1 MKPRLLLLRV
11 ATLLLALLLIA
22 AWAFVERSHQARHEA
37 EIRARVQTQL
47 GVVRNHLESRV
58 NSDLQLVKGLLSV
71 IALKPDLEQAEFE
84 KAAAP
89 LLAGNTQLRNI
100 AVAPGMVIRF
110 MYPLA
115 GNERA
120 IGLDYR
126 TSQGQFAAANQ
137 ARITR
142 QVVLAGPL
150 ELVQGGIGLA
160 ARFPVFLTNEAGQ
173 ERFWGLI
180 SAVIDAERLFAASG
194 LQNASLPIRVAIRG
208 RDAKG
213 SEGEVFF
220 GPADLFTEAPVL
232 TTVHLPQG
240 SWQMAAQPREGWP
253 PAPHVWTMRLAFAL
267 FSAFLLGL
275 FLALARALKSADQ
288 AQARAEGAR
297 SQLAATVDAI
307 PDLIFVLDGEGRFLD
322 YHTPRLDLLAM
333 PPEAFL
339 GRTVVEVLP
348 PEVAQMSL
356 EAIQQ
361 ASQAGHVTGKEYFL
375 DLPQGRHWFELSMS
389 TKTPVAGAP
398 RQFVAVARDI
408 TDRKLAEQELERH
421 KNHLEDLVAERTR
434 QLAVAKDAAEAAS
447 VAKSAFL
454 ANMSH
459 EIRTPLNAITG
470 MAHLVRREGLT
481 PRQAE
486 RMDKLEAASLHL
498 LEVINGVLDL
508 SKIEAGKFELA
519 EGPLRLDALLAN
531 TAAMVQD
538 RAQAKGLQLEWHV
551 HAPDRPL
558 LGDVTRLRQALLN
571 YAINAVKFTE
581 TGGIVLEARVEED
594 SPSHLLIRFQVRDTG
609 IGVAP
614 EVLPR
619 LFSAFEQADNSTT
632 RKYGGTGLGLAI
644 TRKLAELMGGGAGVE
659 STQGAGSVFWFT
671 ARLAKTD
678 TPVNT
683 SAGRDDVSA
692 ELRLQR
698 EYAGR
703 LVLVVEDEPV
713 NQEVA
718 TILLEDAG
726 LCVALAA
733 DGQEAVEKVAANT
746 FDLVLMD
753 MQMPR
758 MDGLEAARRIRQ
770 LENGARLPI
779 IAMTANA
786 FEEDRRRCQEAG
798 MNDFLV
804 KPVDPEALYAALL
817 RLFSRG

>member
-1 MKPRLLLLRV
+1 MKRRLLLLRV
-11 ATLLLALLLIA
+11 ATLLLALFLMV
-22 AWAFVERSHQARHEA
+22 AWVFLERSHQARHEA
-37 EIRARVQTQL
+37 EIRAQVQTQL
-47 GVVRNHLESRV
+47 GGIRNNLETRV

-71 IALKPDLEQAEFE
+71 IALKPEMTQAEFE

-89 LLAGNTQLRNI
+89 LLSGNTQLRNI
-100 AVAPGMVIRF
+100 AVAPDMVIRF

-126 TSQGQFAAANQ
+126 TTPSQFEAANK
-137 ARITR
+137 ARETR

-160 ARFPVFLTNEAGQ
+160 ARFPVFLADDKGQ

-180 SAVIDAERLFAASG
+180 SAVIDAERLYASSG
-194 LQNASLPIRVAIRG
+194 LEDANLPLRVAIRG

-220 GPADLFTEAPVL
+220 GPADLFTAGPVL
-232 TTVHLPQG
+232 TSVHLPQG
-240 SWQMAAQPREGWP
+240 SWQMAAEPQAGWP
-253 PAPHVWTMRLAFAL
+253 PPPHVWPMRLAFAL

-288 AQARAEGAR
+288 AQTRAEGAR

-322 YHTPRLDLLAM
+322 YHTPRIDLLAL

-339 GRTVVEVLP
+339 GRTVMEVMP

-356 EAIQQ
+356 EAIRQ

-375 DLPQGRHWFELSMS
+375 DLPDGRHWFELSMS
-389 TKTPVAGAP
+389 RKTLVAGDP

-408 TDRKLAEQELERH
+408 TDRKLAEQELEQH
-421 KNHLEDLVAERTR
+421 KNHLEDLVGERTR
-434 QLAVAKDAAEAAS
+434 QLAEAKDAAEAAS

-470 MAHLVRREGLT
+470 MAHLIRREGLT
-481 PRQAE
+481 EGQQE
-486 RMDKLEAASLHL
+486 RMDKLETASLHL

-551 HAPDRPL
+551 HAPDHPL

-581 TGGIVLEARVEED
+581 AGSIVLEARVEED
-594 SPSHLLIRFQVRDTG
+594 TPSHLLIRFQVQDTG

-619 LFSAFEQADNSTT
+619 LFTTFEQADNSTT

-644 TRKLAELMGGGAGVE
+644 TRKLAELMGGKAGVE
-659 STQGAGSVFWFT
+659 STPGQGSVFWFS
-671 ARLAKTD
+671 ARLEKTD
-678 TPVNT
+678 MPASDGADSGLT
-683 SAGRDDVSA
+683 SA

-698 EYAGR
+698 EHAGR
-703 LVLVVEDEPV
+703 LVLLVEDEPV

-733 DGQEAVEKVAANT
+733 DGQEAVEKVATSA

-770 LENGARLPI
+770 LANGARLPI

-786 FEEDRRRCQEAG
+786 FEEDRRRCLEAG

-817 RLFSRG
+817 RLLTRG